1 MDRGM
6 NNVESRDETSSNSRA
21 HIKEG
26 TVNKGGRNPRPT
38 SARPNVTPKP
48 QKLPAS
54 GNKEPQASGSK

>member
-6 NNVESRDETSSNSRA
+6 NNVESDYEKSTNARA
-21 HIKEG
+21 QIKEG

>member
-21 HIKEG
+21 YIKEG

-38 SARPNVTPKP
+38 SVRPNVAPKP
-48 QKLPAS
+48 QKLPVS
-54 GNKEPQASGSK
+54 GNKEPQALGNK